1 MKLCLV
7 WLLRLQLMQTRKYL
21 NYVLNVH
28 AQRVLH
34 SLLYLLLI
42 IYTTY
47 CYIYCCHLVY
57 YCMFHSRTIKCG
69 NDLVL
74 NEFKVPCRQRLFKWY
89 IASVHCHFNS
99 FCYSELRVLQILNLT
114 SSSTTLR
121 REITQISVIFFANKW
136 GQFTI
141 KVCMENKEHLLK

>member
-1 MKLCLV
+1 
-7 WLLRLQLMQTRKYL
+7 MQTRKYL

-28 AQRVLH
+28 ALRVLH

-47 CYIYCCHLVY
+47 IYCCYLVY

-74 NEFKVPCRQRLFKWY
+74 NEFKVPCRQRLPSDILHQY
-89 IASVHCHFNS
+89 IAISTS
-99 FCYSELRVLQILNLT
+99 FVILNLRVLQILNLT

-121 REITQISVIFFANKW
+121 REITQIVLYFFFSQINE
-136 GQFTI
+136 G
-141 KVCMENKEHLLK
+141 NLH